1 MIWSLSLT
9 TKKFYTMSWILC
21 CIVNRT
27 NAREDNTKFK
37 VCDKNG
43 LYGECVSF
51 RVDLVSLLLNLNWNS
66 KYFLWVNTCSKST
79 KKTLDKLSLKALV
92 PLLLTSNRYLSTR
105 YLLVSLAFL
114 SGFSFTNIHDSKD
127 SREDGW
133 LSLWLLS
140 AISTCL
146 TDTKTSAGQLLQGT
160 HLCS

>member
-1 MIWSLSLT
+1 MCIISRRSGVFVA
-9 TKKFYTMSWILC
+9 KFELKQQIFLVGKYLLKVKWI
-21 CIVNRT
+21 I
-27 NAREDNTKFK
+27 
-37 VCDKNG
+37 
-43 LYGECVSF
+43 
-51 RVDLVSLLLNLNWNS
+51 
-66 KYFLWVNTCSKST
+66 TCSKST

-127 SREDGW
+127 SRED
-133 LSLWLLS
+133 
-140 AISTCL
+140 AISTCF

>member
-1 MIWSLSLT
+1 MWRKRIIWW
-9 TKKFYTMSWILC
+9 M
-21 CIVNRT
+21 CIISRRSGVFV
-27 NAREDNTKFK
+27 TKFELKQQIFLVGKYLLK
-37 VCDKNG
+37 VK
-43 LYGECVSF
+43 
-51 RVDLVSLLLNLNWNS
+51 WII
-66 KYFLWVNTCSKST
+66 TCSKST

-140 AISTCL
+140 AISTCF